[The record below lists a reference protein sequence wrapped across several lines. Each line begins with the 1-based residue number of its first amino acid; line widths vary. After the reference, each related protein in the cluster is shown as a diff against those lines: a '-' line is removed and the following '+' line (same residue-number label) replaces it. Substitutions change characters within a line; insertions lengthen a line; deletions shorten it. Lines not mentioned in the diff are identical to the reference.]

1 MADQAISQAPTGTP
15 KALEQSTR
23 PGQDSAE
30 PAAVQV
36 TLTNDGKPSKADEAT
51 SGKYIYVGVVNSFA
65 DQPFATRPQ
74 ACAQPLAPCHLQ
86 RDRGSTKDRYYWQWW

>member
-36 TLTNDGKPSKADEAT
+36 TLTNDGKPSKVDEAT
-51 SGKYIYVGVVNSFA
+51 DGKYIYVDLVNNLA
-65 DQPFATRPQ
+65 NQPFATRPQ
-74 ACAQPLAPCHLQ
+74 ACAQSLAPYHFR
-86 RDRGSTKDRYYWQWW
+86 RDRGSAKDK